1 MNTSEKAIFLNSVN
15 YILSLN
21 DPWAIIK
28 NLTLVLKNLETISE
42 INLKSDFSFEWLT
55 DDKKLKF
62 IEIIIDFFKYSYENI
77 KENIQNYNL
86 IIKYENNENNNN
98 NNNLLLT
105 NCKIN
110 TLLQFSLITWHWASK
125 SIYFCIKFHEL
136 NGLRILFKYINDN
149 LLIFHLIEK
158 LKQQTIKNNKYE
170 KVYSNLALVYKSIAG
185 TIHNLSKFEPNYR
198 SIWHDLNA
206 YQHLLNFPRL
216 FQYFLNLYY
225 SQNLKG

>member
-98 NNNLLLT
+98 NNN
-105 NCKIN
+105 N
-110 TLLQFSLITWHWASK
+110 SK
-125 SIYFCIKFHEL
+125 
-136 NGLRILFKYINDN
+136 
-149 LLIFHLIEK
+149 
-158 LKQQTIKNNKYE
+158 TIDE
-170 KVYSNLALVYKSIAG
+170 S
-185 TIHNLSKFEPNYR
+185 
-198 SIWHDLNA
+198 DLNK
-206 YQHLLNFPRL
+206 
-216 FQYFLNLYY
+216 NLI
-225 SQNLKG
+225 QNKA